1 MNPRFL
7 LQHTVSGL
15 FAGYA
20 AWFTFRDSDPWTFG
34 DGFLTTL
41 FTTGIFGAVLL
52 GLGAALPPLFDDWQ
66 ARKAG
71 HLFFANA
78 LPALAFAMP
87 TAVLFALLAGST
99 GLPRLAP
106 VLVVRTL
113 WWSLLTA
120 ALGACR
126 GFVTGNLRTAASTMA
141 GLLPGLVAAGLLLDL
156 FFVPRGL
163 WLAGSLFFGAV
174 TGACLALALDLLKE
188 AWLEDLGRGGLWRP
202 QYLLDAEEFVAGS
215 DEDCDLIL
223 PEAPAQAF
231 SITEKDE
238 GHILESLD
246 EAPIKVTGGRFR
258 CRLLV
263 DGDVFEVA
271 GRTFVYHNR
280 LARTRDTAPQ
290 PAA

>member
-7 LQHTVSGL
+7 LQHTMSGL
-15 FAGYA
+15 LAGYA
-20 AWFTFRDSDPWTFG
+20 AWLTFRETDPWTFG
-34 DGFLTTL
+34 DGFLATL
-41 FTTGIFGAVLL
+41 FTTGVFGAVLL
-52 GLGAALPPLFDDWQ
+52 GLGAALPPLVNDWQ
-66 ARKAG
+66 ARQAG
-71 HLFFANA
+71 RLLLAHA

-87 TAVLFALLAGST
+87 IAVLFALVSGST
-99 GLPRLAP
+99 GLARMAP

-113 WWSLLTA
+113 WWSLLAA

-126 GFVTGNLRTAASTMA
+126 GFVTGSCRTAAHTMA
-141 GLLPGLVAAGLLLDL
+141 GLLPGLVAGGLLLDR

-163 WLAGSLFFGAV
+163 WLVGSLFFGAV
-174 TGACLALALDLLKE
+174 IGACLALALDLLKE
-188 AWLEDLGRGGLWRP
+188 AWLEDLGYGGRWRP
-202 QYLLDAEEFVAGS
+202 QYLLETEEFVAGS

-223 PEAPAQAF
+223 PEAPCQAF

-238 GHILESLD
+238 GHVLESLD
-246 EAPIKVTGGRFR
+246 ESPIKVTGGRFR